1 MSTQQLTRNP
11 VGQIK
16 KYTDDPRVK
25 ERFAEM
31 LGKRSGAFLNSI
43 INVVRGSK
51 ALQRCAE
58 QNPESVMSAAIVA
71 ATLNLPIDPA
81 LGQAAIVPYGGNA
94 VFQIMYK
101 GVTQLCIRSGQYQTI
116 HCSEVYKDELKSHNP
131 ITGVVIFHDPETYK
145 MRDGAKTSEVVGH
158 YAYFKL
164 VSGFEKSDFMTVK
177 QVMAHAEKYSKAYQ
191 YDLRQKKKDSP
202 WSINPI
208 PMGNKTVLLRLLGK
222 YGVMSIE
229 MQDAVVRDNTFEAAE
244 ETAKKRI
251 DSEQG
256 SEPVNAE
263 FEDKANEK
271 PKTKKELAVAKK
283 KVKEDAK
290 DRAEKIK
297 FLMHC
302 NNNKC
307 GLDFDQPKTS
317 GTGAAQVTICPKC
330 LSKDIV
336 ATEDKKQSPD
346 FMQDDAAA

>member
-1 MSTQQLTRNP
+1 MGQLARNP
-11 VGQIK
+11 VAEIK
-16 KYTDDPRVK
+16 KYTDNPKIK

-31 LGKRSGAFLNSI
+31 LGKRGGAFLNSI

-51 ALQRCAE
+51 ALQNCD
-58 QNPESVMSAAIVA
+58 PDTIMSAAVVA

-81 LGQAAIVPYGGNA
+81 LGQAAIVPYKSNA

-116 HCSEVYKDELKSHNP
+116 HCSEIYKDELKSYNP
-131 ITGVVIFHDPETYK
+131 ITGVVKFRDPDTYA
-145 MRDGAKTSEVVGH
+145 MRDSGKGEVVGH

-208 PMGNKTVLLRLLGK
+208 QMGNKTILLRLLKK

-229 MQDAVVRDNTFEAAE
+229 MQDAIVRDNSFEAAE
-244 ETAKKRI
+244 AAATKRI
-251 DSEQG
+251 ESEQG
-256 SEPVNAE
+256 SEAVDTE
-263 FEDKANEK
+263 FEEPEAPEEQLTKQQKAARTRAANK
-271 PKTKKELAVAKK
+271 QKAALAKA
-283 KVKEDAK
+283 DAGGK
-290 DRAEKIK
+290 ADSTK
-297 FLMHC
+297 FLYTC
-302 NNNKC
+302 KNC
-307 GLDFDQPKTS
+307 GCGFDEPKTS
-317 GTGAAQVTICPKC
+317 GSGANKVSICRHC

-336 ATEDKKQSPD
+336 STEDEKEKPE
-346 FMQDDAAA
+346 FMENVA